1 MKAQMQKG
9 FTLIELMIV
18 VAIIGILAAV
28 AIPQYQDYIAKTK
41 VNAGLADISSHK
53 TQFEMELNEG
63 RTPNPLTVGFA
74 GATAEGNA
82 KTGNCSEITV
92 NGDGMKCTLD
102 KAPTKLGK
110 AAYVELK
117 YEDATYDEATG
128 ATTKAGGFIC
138 EVNSDMQKNFIPSGC
153 TAGAAG

>member
-41 VNAGLADISSHK
+41 VTAGLADISSHK

-74 GATAEGNA
+74 GATAEDDT
-82 KTGNCSEITV
+82 KTGNCSKITV
-92 NGDGMKCTLD
+92 DANGMKCMLD
-102 KAPTKLGK
+102 KAPTKLGGE

-117 YEDATYDEATG
+117 YENAKYENG
-128 ATTKAGGFIC
+128 AISEAGGFIC
-138 EVNSDMQKNFIPSGC
+138 EVNSDMQANFIPSGC
-153 TAGAAG
+153 TAGAGS